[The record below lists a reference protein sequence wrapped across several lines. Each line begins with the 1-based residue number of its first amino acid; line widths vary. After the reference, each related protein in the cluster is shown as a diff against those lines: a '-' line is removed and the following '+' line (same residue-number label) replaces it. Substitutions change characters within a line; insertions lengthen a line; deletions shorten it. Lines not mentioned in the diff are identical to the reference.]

1 MSHPQP
7 LEKAEALKRILE
19 GKNSQEVRRK
29 LISRTPKSAE
39 AKATGGKNLAQEIV
53 QTVDLPHTVYIDSAH
68 GGNVTDIDG
77 NEYIDMTMGF
87 GPSVLGHSPPCVEEA
102 LEKQIKKGWHFG
114 LPSTH
119 QLELS
124 DLLQAASPC
133 SDSVIFA
140 NSGTEATMYAMR
152 AARAF
157 TGKEKIATFD
167 GSYHGAHDYALVYG
181 DPTSKREKPT
191 GFFVGSG
198 IPASVRDSS
207 QMVLPYR
214 RAEAFDLIRENKDS
228 LAGVIIEPAQNSNP
242 RLGLDSFLQELRD
255 VCTET
260 GVLLIFDE
268 VVTGFRLAYGG
279 AQELYGI
286 TPDLAT
292 YGKALAHGLPVG
304 AVGGRADIMKCFA
317 GGDPSKWAFSGGTFN
332 GNPLTAVAG
341 IAALTEMRDTKDT
354 LYPYINGQSDRLA
367 TAINSFCEE
376 EGFGAYLY
384 NAGSMIHLRFDGHP
398 VEGSFDFSKVGRFAE
413 REFYLHLLGYGVFI
427 PGVHL
432 AFLCR
437 AHSEKDVDTII
448 GAFKQSFRDLRED
461 GLF

>member
-1 MSHPQP
+1 MPQFQHV
-7 LEKAEALKRILE
+7 EKAEALKRILE

-29 LISRTPKSAE
+29 LIARTPKSAE
-39 AKATGGKNLAQEIV
+39 AKASGGKNLAQEIV
-53 QTVDLPHTVYIDSAH
+53 QTVDLPHTVYIDSAQ

-77 NEYIDMTMGF
+77 NEYIDMAMGF
-87 GPSVLGHSPPCVEEA
+87 GPAVLGHSPPCVVEA

-119 QLELS
+119 QLEYS
-124 DLLQAASPC
+124 DMLQDASPC
-133 SDSVIFA
+133 SDSVVFA
-140 NSGTEATMYAMR
+140 NTGTEATMYAMR

-167 GSYHGAHDYALVYG
+167 GCYHGAHDYALVFG

-191 GFFVGSG
+191 PFLVGNG
-198 IPASVRDSS
+198 IPKYVRDEA

-214 RAEAFDLIRENKDS
+214 RDEAFDLIRENKDQ
-228 LAGVIIEPAQNSNP
+228 LAGVIIEAAQNSNP
-242 RLGLDSFLQELRD
+242 RLGLDNFLQELRD

-268 VVTGFRLAYGG
+268 VVTGFRLSYGG
-279 AQELYGI
+279 AQGLYGI

-292 YGKALAHGLPVG
+292 YGKAMAHGLPVG
-304 AVGGRADIMKCFA
+304 AVGGRADIMACFS
-317 GGDPSKWAFSGGTFN
+317 GGDMSKWVFSGGTFN
-332 GNPLTAVAG
+332 GNPLTSVAG
-341 IAALTEMRDTKDT
+341 IAALTEMRDTQDT

-367 TAINSFCEE
+367 AAVNSFCEE
-376 EGFGAYLY
+376 EGFAAHLY
-384 NAGSMIHLRFDGHP
+384 NAGSMIHLRFEGYP
-398 VEGSFDFSKVGRFAE
+398 VEGSFDFSKDGRFAE

-432 AFLCR
+432 AFLCG
-437 AHSEKDVDTII
+437 AHSEKDVGTII
-448 GAFKQSFRDLRED
+448 EAFKQSFRDLRED
-461 GLF
+461 GLL

>member
-1 MSHPQP
+1 MSPVVN
-7 LEKAEALKRILE
+7 KAESLKRILE

-39 AKATGGKNLAQEIV
+39 AKKSGGKNLSQEIV
-53 QTVDLPHTVYIDSAH
+53 QTVDLPHTVYIDSAQ

-87 GPSVLGHSPPCVEEA
+87 GPFILGHKPACVQEA
-102 LEKQIKKGWHFG
+102 LEKQIKKGWLFG
-114 LPSTH
+114 IPSTH

-124 DLLQAASPC
+124 DMLQAASPC

-140 NSGTEATMYAMR
+140 NTGTEATMYAMR
-152 AARAF
+152 AARSF
-157 TGKEKIATFD
+157 TGKETVATFD
-167 GSYHGAHDYALVYG
+167 GSYHGAHDYALIHA
-181 DPTSKREKPT
+181 DPTSRREKPS
-191 GFFVGSG
+191 GFIVGNG
-198 IPASVRDSS
+198 IPESVRDTS

-214 RAEAFDLIRENKDS
+214 RAEAFDLIRENKDT
-228 LAGVIIEPAQNSNP
+228 LAAVIIEAAQNSNP

-268 VVTGFRLAYGG
+268 VVTGFRLSYGG
-279 AQELYGI
+279 AQGLYGI

-292 YGKALAHGLPVG
+292 YGKGLGHGLPIG
-304 AVGGRADIMKCFA
+304 AVGGRADIMKCFS
-317 GGDPSKWAFSGGTFN
+317 GGDPSKWVFSGGTFN
-332 GNPLTAVAG
+332 GNPLTMVAG
-341 IAALTEMRDTKDT
+341 IAALTEMRDTQDT
-354 LYPYINGQSDRLA
+354 LYAHINGQSDRLA
-367 TAINSFCEE
+367 ASVNAFCEE
-376 EGFGAYLY
+376 EGFGAHLY
-384 NAGSMIHLRFDGHP
+384 NAGSMLHLRFDGHP
-398 VEGSFDFSKVGRFAE
+398 VEGSFDFSKDGRFAE

-432 AFLCR
+432 AFLCG
-437 AHSEKDVDTII
+437 AHTERDVDAIDA
-448 GAFKQSFRDLRED
+448 AFKQSFRDLRED